1 MQIKPS
7 HSDHVNT
14 CIVALVGFFITC
26 ILLINVLLSISIC
39 ADVDKRK
46 IATRD
51 WAFVLFHG
59 ISVMFCAGVLI
70 QNWGLYKSNED
81 ILCKGVVF
89 WESIIYVLLRVGVL
103 NVYYVRLS
111 TLIRKGI
118 FTKWIRYLCWVA
130 MLSGISVVI
139 PIATSQLHGEIDKN
153 GTCYYI
159 VKPNAFKISA
169 VAQVIPV
176 FLFMVLYAVPCFKP
190 QLSSSY
196 SWSLT
201 WRTYL
206 GVGIVCAV
214 IDISTILFVNFLPLN
229 KLQRISV
236 LVPSIVLNNVILV
249 FIFSDWRTRVIPCM
263 NRRSNGYLDRLDSS
277 MRPGMQGQDFKEAFY
292 PTTED
297 VFGSFKRVRNS
308 SAGASLQQSWSEEQD
323 IIIQSIR

>member
-1 MQIKPS
+1 MQIKFS
-7 HSDHVNT
+7 HSDHLAT
-14 CIVALVGFFITC
+14 GIVALVGFLIPC
-26 ILLINVLLSISIC
+26 VLLINLLLSITIC

-46 IATRD
+46 IASRD

-70 QNWGLYKSNED
+70 QNWGLYKHSED
-81 ILCKGVVF
+81 ALCKGVVF
-89 WESIIYVLLRVGVL
+89 WESIIYVVLRVGVL

-111 TLIRKGI
+111 TLIQKGI
-118 FTKWIRYLCWVA
+118 FTKWIKYLCWVA

-139 PIATSQLHGEIDKN
+139 PIATSQLHGELDEE

-169 VAQVIPV
+169 IAQVIPML
-176 FLFMVLYAVPCFKP
+176 LFMVLYAVPCFKP

-206 GVGIVCAV
+206 GVGIFCAV
-214 IDISTILFVNFLPLN
+214 IDISTILFVNFLPLDI
-229 KLQRISV
+229 LQRISV

-263 NRRSNGYLDRLDSS
+263 NRRSDGYTSRLNSS
-277 MRPGMQGQDFKEAFY
+277 LRPGMEGQDFHVAFY

-297 VFGSFKRVRNS
+297 VFGSFKGVRKV
-308 SAGASLQQSWSEEQD
+308 SAGASLQQSLSEEQD
-323 IIIQSIR
+323 LIIESTR

>member
-1 MQIKPS
+1 MQIKLS
-7 HSDHVNT
+7 HFEHLDT
-14 CIVALVGFFITC
+14 CIVALVGFLIPS
-26 ILLINVLLSISIC
+26 ILLINALLSISVC

-46 IATRD
+46 IASRD

-70 QNWGLYKSNED
+70 QNWGLYKSSED

-89 WESIIYVLLRVGVL
+89 WESIIYVLLRVGIL

-111 TLIRKGI
+111 TLIHKGI
-118 FTKWIRYLCWVA
+118 FTKSIRYLCWVA

-139 PIATSQLHGEIDKN
+139 PIATSELHGEIDKD

-176 FLFMVLYAVPCFKP
+176 LLFMVLYAVPCFKP
-190 QLSSSY
+190 QLSSSSY

-206 GVGIVCAV
+206 GVGILCTV

-229 KLQRISV
+229 DLQRIGV

-263 NRRSNGYLDRLDSS
+263 NRRSNGYIERLDSS
-277 MRPGMQGQDFKEAFY
+277 LRPDVQGQDFKEAFY

-308 SAGASLQQSWSEEQD
+308 SAGASLQQ
-323 IIIQSIR
+323 

>member
-1 MQIKPS
+1 MQIKFS
-7 HSDHVNT
+7 HSDHLDT
-14 CIVALVGFFITC
+14 GIVALVGFLIPFV
-26 ILLINVLLSISIC
+26 LLINVLLSITTC

-46 IATRD
+46 IASRD

-70 QNWGLYKSNED
+70 QNWGLYKYSED
-81 ILCKGVVF
+81 ALCKGVVF

-103 NVYYVRLS
+103 NIYYVRLS

-139 PIATSQLHGEIDKN
+139 PIATSQLHGEIDEE

-169 VAQVIPV
+169 VAQVTPV
-176 FLFMVLYAVPCFKP
+176 LLFMVLYTVPCFKP

-206 GVGIVCAV
+206 GVGIFCTV
-214 IDISTILFVNFLPLN
+214 IDISTILFVNFLPLDS
-229 KLQRISV
+229 LQRISV

-263 NRRSNGYLDRLDSS
+263 NRRSDRYVVRLDSS
-277 MRPGMQGQDFKEAFY
+277 LRPGMEGQDFQEAFY

-297 VFGSFKRVRNS
+297 VFGSFKGVRKA
-308 SAGASLQQSWSEEQD
+308 SARASHQQSWLEEQD
-323 IIIQSIR
+323 LMIESTR